1 MTAARTRLVK
11 GPIDTPYEGGMFEL
25 AIVVPDQYPL
35 VAPSVRFR
43 TKIFHPNIHWKHGTH
58 VYDGIREVRAGF
70 ALLVLVFLHC
80 RTQRRR
86 ADAPPVLVVAG
97 VPQHPSRA
105 RHSPAFS
112 GCKNIA

>member
-43 TKIFHPNIHWKHGTH
+43 TKIFHPNIHWKTGEICLDILTSAWSPAWTL
-58 VYDGIREVRAGF
+58 RSLCQA
-70 ALLVLVFLHC
+70 
-80 RTQRRR
+80 
-86 ADAPPVLVVAG
+86 VVALMSG
-97 VPQHPSRA
+97 KTREAACQF
-105 RHSPAFS
+105 SPKQSTELRCRQPAS
-112 GCKNIA
+112 